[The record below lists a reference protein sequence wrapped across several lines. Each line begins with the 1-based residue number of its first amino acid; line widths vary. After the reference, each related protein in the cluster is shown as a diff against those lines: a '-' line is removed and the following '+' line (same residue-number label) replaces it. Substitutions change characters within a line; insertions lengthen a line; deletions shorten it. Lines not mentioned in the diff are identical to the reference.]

1 MTPGHLAVYA
11 VIGYP
16 VSTVIALLKKRMD
29 KTFVKEM
36 GKQLAAEKERLES
49 ELEEISTKNPKAAGD
64 FMADFPNM
72 GDKEDEN
79 AEEVA
84 TYSTNLT
91 LERTL
96 ESSLRDVDAALGRLA
111 AGNYG
116 TCKYCSKEIAEAR
129 LRARPASSSCVE
141 CKKNLKMEV

>member
-1 MTPGHLAVYA
+1 
-11 VIGYP
+11 
-16 VSTVIALLKKRMD
+16 MD
-29 KTFVKEM
+29 KAFVKEM
-36 GKQLAAEKERLES
+36 EDQLVREGERLKR
-49 ELEEISTKNPKAAGD
+49 ELAEFSSQNPKNVEDYSAK
-64 FMADFPNM
+64 FPNM

-96 ESSLRDVDAALGRLA
+96 EASLRDVEKALERIKKGT
-111 AGNYG
+111 YG
-116 TCKYCSKEIAEAR
+116 ICKYCNKEIDEKR

-141 CKKNLKMEV
+141 CKKSFTQEV

>member
-1 MTPGHLAVYA
+1 
-11 VIGYP
+11 
-16 VSTVIALLKKRMD
+16 MD

-36 GKQLAAEKERLES
+36 GEQLTAEKNRLES

-96 ESSLRDVDAALGRLA
+96 ESSLRDVEKALERIESDT
-111 AGNYG
+111 YG
-116 TCKYCSKEIAEAR
+116 ICKYCNKEIAEAR

-141 CKKNLKMEV
+141 CKKNLKMEL

>member
-1 MTPGHLAVYA
+1 MN
-11 VIGYP
+11 
-16 VSTVIALLKKRMD
+16 

-36 GKQLAAEKERLES
+36 EDQLKAEKDRLES
-49 ELEEISTKNPKAAGD
+49 ELEEISTKNPKASGD
-64 FMADFPNM
+64 FMADFPNI

-96 ESSLRDVDAALGRLA
+96 ESSLRDVDKALERIDNGT
-111 AGNYG
+111 YG
-116 TCKYCSKEIAEAR
+116 ICKYCNKEIAEKR
-129 LRARPASSSCVE
+129 LRARPASSSCIE